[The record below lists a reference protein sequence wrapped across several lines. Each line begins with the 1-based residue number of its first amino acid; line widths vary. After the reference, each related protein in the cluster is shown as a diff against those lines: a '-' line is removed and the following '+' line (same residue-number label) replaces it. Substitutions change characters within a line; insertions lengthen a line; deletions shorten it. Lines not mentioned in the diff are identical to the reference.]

1 MSLLSYNELCDLVDR
16 GVIGPVEP
24 DCINAS
30 SIDIHLGNTLI
41 VERNCGEQFAVV
53 DPFKRTNFPQDKVV
67 ISDGYHYDLAPGEF
81 VLAHSVE
88 VFNLPNNI
96 SAEFRL
102 KSSGARSGLNNLFAC
117 HWSKTC
123 DLARSG
129 LILNISH
136 NQVKLP
142 GKCSSE
148 LNQTTAGS
156 PAGRLAARAV
166 Q

>member
-41 VERNCGEQFAVV
+41 VERNCGEQFPVV

-67 ISDGYHYDLAPGEF
+67 ISDGYHY
-81 VLAHSVE
+81 
-88 VFNLPNNI
+88 
-96 SAEFRL
+96 
-102 KSSGARSGLNNLFAC
+102 
-117 HWSKTC
+117 